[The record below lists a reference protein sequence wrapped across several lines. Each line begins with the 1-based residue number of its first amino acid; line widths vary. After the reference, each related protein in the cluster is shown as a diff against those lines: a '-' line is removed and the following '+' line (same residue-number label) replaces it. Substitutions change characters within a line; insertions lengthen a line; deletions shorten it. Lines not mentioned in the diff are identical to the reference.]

1 MDRAH
6 ICLYL
11 LAMTS
16 GLVGGVGDILLN
28 HWAKISSKLG
38 YLIGGYACWIV
49 ALMLFTAMLKK
60 GMLAD
65 CVVLF
70 LLANCAVALIAGPL
84 LFHDHMSA
92 QKWAGV
98 VLAIFALV
106 LMHTG

>member
-1 MDRAH
+1 MDHAR
-6 ICLYL
+6 ICLYI
-11 LAMTS
+11 LAMAS
-16 GLVGGVGDILLN
+16 GLIGGGGDILLN
-28 HWAKISSKLG
+28 QWAKVSPKLG
-38 YLIGGYACWIV
+38 YLLGGYACWMV
-49 ALMLFTAMLKK
+49 ALVLFTCMLKK